1 VYLGTG
7 FRIVISRNKASVAF
21 ALAFA
26 LTFVC
31 MSIGVAAELKRWTG
45 GSTPKLVLTDLQGV
59 THDLVTYRGKV
70 VLVNFWATWCEPCRD
85 EMPAMRQLQAKLAGR
100 PFVVMA
106 VNLAESE
113 SKVNDFLSRIP
124 LDFTMLLD
132 RNSEAKRAWNVK
144 VLPTSFIVAP
154 DGKIHYSVVGDVN
167 WADDTAVK
175 DVLRLVPVR

>member
-1 VYLGTG
+1 
-7 FRIVISRNKASVAF
+7 
-21 ALAFA
+21 
-26 LTFVC
+26 
-31 MSIGVAAELKRWTG
+31 
-45 GSTPKLVLTDLQGV
+45 
-59 THDLVTYRGKV
+59 
-70 VLVNFWATWCEPCRD
+70 
-85 EMPAMRQLQAKLAGR
+85 
-100 PFVVMA
+100 MA

-113 SKVNDFLSRIP
+113 SKVNDFLSRFP

-154 DGKIHYSVVGDVN
+154 DGKIRYSVVGDMN

>member
-1 VYLGTG
+1 M
-7 FRIVISRNKASVAF
+7 ISR
-21 ALAFA
+21 
-26 LTFVC
+26 LTAGKSC
-31 MSIGVAAELKRWTG
+31 SSIFGLHGVNPA
-45 GSTPKLVLTDLQGV
+45 V
-59 THDLVTYRGKV
+59 TRCLRCG
-70 VLVNFWATWCEPCRD
+70 NSRRSS
-85 EMPAMRQLQAKLAGR
+85 PAG

-113 SKVNDFLSRIP
+113 SKVNDFLSRFP

-144 VLPTSFIVAP
+144 VLPTSFVVAP
-154 DGKIHYSVVGDVN
+154 DGKIRYSVVGDVN

>member
-1 VYLGTG
+1 
-7 FRIVISRNKASVAF
+7 
-21 ALAFA
+21 
-26 LTFVC
+26 
-31 MSIGVAAELKRWTG
+31 
-45 GSTPKLVLTDLQGV
+45 
-59 THDLVTYRGKV
+59 
-70 VLVNFWATWCEPCRD
+70 
-85 EMPAMRQLQAKLAGR
+85 MPAMRQLQAKLAGR

-113 SKVNDFLSRIP
+113 SKVNDFLSRFP